1 MIIYITPFKRT
12 TAHLSHFPHFRIMSS
27 NKTKKSACAPTSGG
41 AGKAKKRTPEDDP
54 ARKKARKAGIAR
66 LLSEKALDDLIKD
79 TIAGGC
85 ATDGAIRPRDP
96 PKRFQDHVW
105 VPGSSR
111 SGKLI
116 DGYDRRYN
124 GNDDDNTDDD
134 HVSDDDG
141 DDPNWKP

>member
-1 MIIYITPFKRT
+1 MIIYITPFSEQQPT
-12 TAHLSHFPHFRIMSS
+12 FLTSLTSLTPRIMSS
-27 NKTKKSACAPTSGG
+27 NKTKKSGG
-41 AGKAKKRTPEDDP
+41 AGKAKTRNPDDDP

-66 LLSEKALDDLIKD
+66 LLSEKALDDLIQD

-85 ATDGAIRPRDP
+85 AADGAIRPRDP
-96 PKRFQDHVW
+96 PKRFQDIHDW

-134 HVSDDDG
+134 NVSDDDG